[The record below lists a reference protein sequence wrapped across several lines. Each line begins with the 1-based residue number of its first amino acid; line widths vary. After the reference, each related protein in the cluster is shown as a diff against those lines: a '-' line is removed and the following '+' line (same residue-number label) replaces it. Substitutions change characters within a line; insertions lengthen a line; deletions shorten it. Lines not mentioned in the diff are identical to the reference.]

1 MYWSGFCRETEPLGC
16 VCSYREV
23 YCKGLAYV
31 IIRASK
37 SQTLQGQSAN
47 GRLRGA
53 NNFESKTGEQ
63 EGRQYTLQSE
73 GLQVQ
78 DPGRVPVSVQV

>member
-1 MYWSGFCRETEPLGC
+1 M
-16 VCSYREV
+16 
-23 YCKGLAYV
+23 

-63 EGRQYTLQSE
+63 EGCQYTLQSE